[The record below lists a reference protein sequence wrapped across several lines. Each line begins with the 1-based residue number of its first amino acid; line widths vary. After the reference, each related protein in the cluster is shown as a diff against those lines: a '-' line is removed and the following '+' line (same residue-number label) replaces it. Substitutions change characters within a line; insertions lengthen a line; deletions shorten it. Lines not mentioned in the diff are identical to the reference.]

1 MAVDASYVAWLRI
14 QFTIKSIYQLSY
26 RSCEDASRDWMR
38 ACRSTQEAIRK
49 SKDPHE
55 PLHFLL
61 QTMFSRTSFPVN
73 SAIERWAPGQN
84 KSRSGP
90 QKLCLQRVFSLHHCL
105 PRSRTFIN
113 SQRNRGRGLEVVYQS
128 RCKQA
133 NTVKVGRT
141 TYTVIH
147 VLLNRT
153 RKWQMTMHR
162 HVRIHGNKAA
172 YPILCRFH
180 LCPDGHT
187 QYPLH
192 LLHPL
197 SHRTFSCLL
206 MGRIHHESLSITR
219 HNEVVRKGACEWKRE
234 NEIHE
239 LLEARR
245 KSEPS
250 HIWAISPFLAYAI
263 HE

>member
-1 MAVDASYVAWLRI
+1 MFTTGLFFTSLPSAQSYFHKQSKESRAWTWSGL
-14 QFTIKSIYQLSY
+14 SITL
-26 RSCEDASRDWMR
+26 
-38 ACRSTQEAIRK
+38 
-49 SKDPHE
+49 
-55 PLHFLL
+55 
-61 QTMFSRTSFPVN
+61 
-73 SAIERWAPGQN
+73 
-84 KSRSGP
+84 
-90 QKLCLQRVFSLHHCL
+90 
-105 PRSRTFIN
+105 
-113 SQRNRGRGLEVVYQS
+113 
-128 RCKQA
+128 QA